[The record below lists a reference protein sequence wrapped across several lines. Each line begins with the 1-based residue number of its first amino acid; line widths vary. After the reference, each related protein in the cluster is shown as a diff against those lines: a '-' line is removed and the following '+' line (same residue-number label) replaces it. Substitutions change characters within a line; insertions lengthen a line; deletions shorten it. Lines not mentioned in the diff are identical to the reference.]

1 MTAKRVIK
9 KFLKIFGTVMLTG
22 ILAALIF
29 VCIFAVYVKT
39 YLQSQIDFS
48 MENFA
53 LDQTSVIYY
62 WDQETASY
70 QELQKLYGSENRT
83 IVDYDEMPSDLI
95 FATVAIE
102 DHRFYEHAGVDWVRT
117 IKAGV
122 GLFMGKAEFGG
133 STITQQ
139 LIKNLTGK
147 EDVTVRRK
155 LVEIF
160 TALEVAKQYSRDE
173 VLEAYLNT
181 IYLGRNCYGVQSA
194 AQKYF
199 GKDVSDLSLAECA
212 SLISITNNP
221 SIYDPYINPEKNRE
235 RTLNVLWAMY
245 DQGYID
251 RSEYD
256 AAKNEEL
263 VFQSS
268 TSTGQQS
275 VNQKYYSY
283 FVDQVIYDV
292 VGDLMVKTGYT
303 YKECY
308 EMLTKGG
315 YKIYA
320 TIDPKLQAIV
330 DEVYSDLTNVP
341 DTDSRNQMQSAI
353 VLIDNET
360 GNISAMAGGVGD
372 KGGSLVLNRATQ
384 SKLSPGSTIKPIA
397 VYAPALEAGILT
409 PSTVYDDTPYT
420 FTDTDYWP
428 KNEDRTF
435 RGLVSVN
442 RSMELSLNTVSVKIV
457 AELTP
462 EVCFN
467 YAKNVMGLDGLVEQ
481 YQENGIN
488 FSDID
493 LSPMAMGSLTKG
505 VTVADITAAYAAFAN
520 QGTYREARTYT
531 KVTNYSGDEVILEN
545 KQESHT
551 AMSQTNAWY
560 ITYMLENVVKN
571 GSGKAAQLE
580 NMAVA
585 GKTGTTT
592 SDYDRWFAGYTPY
605 YTASVWCGFDVP
617 EEVKLTDST
626 TNPAIV
632 LWKKVMEQVHEDLE
646 EKSFVQPSEIVSCTY
661 CVDSGLLAT
670 DACKADPRGSRMVE
684 VKLSIHDVPTGY
696 CTTHVMTEVC
706 LNSGSVANQY
716 CELVEDNALITRGLL
731 NLVRAYPINGVVV
744 QDQQYC
750 VESSQIPYGYYSAVS
765 SVVTPIGQKCLV
777 HTEESVRKEEEEEIL
792 PPVSDEPN
800 VQHPDSPIWD
810 WWDPFDSGNTGE

>member
-9 KFLKIFGTVMLTG
+9 KIFKVFGTVALTG
-22 ILAALIF
+22 ILAAMIF

-48 MENFA
+48 IENFA

-70 QELQKLYGSENRT
+70 QEYQKLYGSENRT
-83 IVDYDEMPSDLI
+83 IVDYDKIPSDLI

-139 LIKNLTGK
+139 LIKNLTGR

-181 IYLGRNCYGVQSA
+181 IYLGRNCYGVQA
-194 AQKYF
+194 ASQKYF

-221 SIYDPYINPEKNRE
+221 SIYDPYTNPEKNRE

-245 DQGYID
+245 DKGYID

-256 AAKNEEL
+256 AAKAEEL

-268 TSTGQQS
+268 TSAADQN

-283 FVDQVIYDV
+283 YVDQVIYDV
-292 VGDLMVKTGYT
+292 VNDLMDKTGYT

-320 TIDPKLQAIV
+320 NVDPKLQSIV
-330 DEVYSDLTNVP
+330 EEVYSDLSNVP
-341 DTDSRNQMQSAI
+341 ETDSRNEPQSGI

-360 GNISAMAGGVGD
+360 GNIVAMAGGLGD

-384 SKLSPGSTIKPIA
+384 SKLSPGSTIKPIS
-397 VYAPALEAGILT
+397 VFAPALEAGILT
-409 PSTVYDDTPYT
+409 PSTVYDDTPFT

-442 RSMELSLNTVSVKIV
+442 RAMELSLNTVSVKIV
-457 AELTP
+457 DQLTP

-467 YAKNVMGLDGLVEQ
+467 YAKNVMGLDGLVER
-481 YQENGIN
+481 YQENGVN
-488 FSDID
+488 FSDVD

-520 QGTYREARTYT
+520 QGTYREARTYS
-531 KVTNYSGDEVILEN
+531 KVTNYAGDEIILQN
-545 KQESHT
+545 DQESHT

-571 GSGKAAQLE
+571 GTGKAAQLE
-580 NMAVA
+580 NMPTA

-592 SDYDRWFAGYTPY
+592 SDHDRWFAGYTPY
-605 YTASVWCGFDVP
+605 YTASVWFGFDEP
-617 EEVKLTDST
+617 EEVKLVGSS

-632 LWKKVMEQVHEDLE
+632 LWKKVMEQVHADLE
-646 EKSFVQPSEIVSCTY
+646 WKDFVQPSEIVSCSY

-684 VKLSIHDVPTGY
+684 AKLSIHDVPTGY
-696 CTTHVMTEVC
+696 CTTHVMTDIC
-706 LNSGSVANQY
+706 LGSNTMANQY
-716 CELVEDNALITRGLL
+716 CELVEDNALTRVGLM
-731 NLVRAYPINGVVV
+731 NLVRAFPVNGVVV
-744 QDQQYC
+744 LDQQYC
-750 VESSQIPYGYYSAVS
+750 IEPTQIPGGYYSAVS
-765 SVVTPIGQKCLV
+765 SVVAPIGQRCLV
-777 HTEESVRKEEEEEIL
+777 HSEDSVRKEEEET
-792 PPVSDEPN
+792 PPVVE
-800 VQHPDSPIWD
+800 
-810 WWDPFDSGNTGE
+810 DPFVEDPTNPSWEWWNPFDPNDTGE

>member
-9 KFLKIFGTVMLTG
+9 KIFKVCGTVMLTG

-48 MENFA
+48 IENFA

-62 WDQETASY
+62 WDKETASY
-70 QELQKLYGSENRT
+70 QEYQKLYGSENRT
-83 IVDYDEMPSDLI
+83 IVDYDKIPSDLV

-181 IYLGRNCYGVQSA
+181 IFLGRNCYGVQSA

-235 RTLNVLWAMY
+235 RMLNVLWAMY

-256 AAKNEEL
+256 AAKAEEL

-268 TSTGQQS
+268 GSTGEQN

-283 FVDQVIYDV
+283 YVDQVIYDV
-292 VGDLMVKTGYT
+292 VNDLMGKTGYS

-320 TIDPKLQAIV
+320 NVDPVLQSIV
-330 DEVYSDLTNVP
+330 DEVYSDLSNVP
-341 DTDSRNQMQSAI
+341 NTTSKQQPQSAI

-360 GNISAMAGGVGD
+360 GNIVAMAGGVGD

-384 SKLSPGSTIKPIA
+384 SQLSPGSTIKPIS

-409 PSTVYDDTPYT
+409 PATVYDDTPYS
-420 FTDTDYWP
+420 FTDNNYWP

-457 AELTP
+457 DQLTP
-462 EVCFN
+462 N
-467 YAKNVMGLDGLVEQ
+467 
-481 YQENGIN
+481 
-488 FSDID
+488 
-493 LSPMAMGSLTKG
+493 
-505 VTVADITAAYAAFAN
+505 
-520 QGTYREARTYT
+520 
-531 KVTNYSGDEVILEN
+531 
-545 KQESHT
+545 
-551 AMSQTNAWY
+551 
-560 ITYMLENVVKN
+560 
-571 GSGKAAQLE
+571 
-580 NMAVA
+580 
-585 GKTGTTT
+585 
-592 SDYDRWFAGYTPY
+592 
-605 YTASVWCGFDVP
+605 TASIMQRMSWAC
-617 EEVKLTDST
+617 
-626 TNPAIV
+626 PA
-632 LWKKVMEQVHEDLE
+632 WW
-646 EKSFVQPSEIVSCTY
+646 SNTRRT
-661 CVDSGLLAT
+661 A
-670 DACKADPRGSRMVE
+670 
-684 VKLSIHDVPTGY
+684 SI
-696 CTTHVMTEVC
+696 
-706 LNSGSVANQY
+706 S
-716 CELVEDNALITRGLL
+716 LIS
-731 NLVRAYPINGVVV
+731 I
-744 QDQQYC
+744 
-750 VESSQIPYGYYSAVS
+750 S
-765 SVVTPIGQKCLV
+765 
-777 HTEESVRKEEEEEIL
+777 L
-792 PPVSDEPN
+792 PWP
-800 VQHPDSPIWD
+800 WAA
-810 WWDPFDSGNTGE
+810 